1 MADRLLGIDIGVSA
15 AKLALLEEGALVRT
29 QRIDAHR
36 FRPEDLLPWLSPA
49 PACIAATGMGAPLL
63 GEAVAGVPVRH
74 ADEFSA
80 IASGALALSGLPRA
94 LVASVGT
101 GTAFVLAEH
110 GAPAR
115 HLGGSGVGGGTLLG
129 LSTLM
134 GDGADAQRILDQ
146 AARGDLRRIDL
157 CIGDVTDREIP
168 GLPPCT
174 TVANFARLHPAADA
188 ADRARGVVNL
198 VCQTVGVMAAFA
210 ARAVGVEDVVLVGTP
225 VAHPAFMELT
235 RMVEL
240 LHPIRFHVP
249 PQAPFAAAIGAA
261 RIAGPISEN

>member
-1 MADRLLGIDIGVSA
+1 MADHLLGVDIGVSA
-15 AKLALLEEGALVRT
+15 AKLALLEEGAIVRT

-63 GEAVAGVPVRH
+63 GEAVGAVPVRH

-129 LSTLM
+129 L
-134 GDGADAQRILDQ
+134 
-146 AARGDLRRIDL
+146 
-157 CIGDVTDREIP
+157 
-168 GLPPCT
+168 
-174 TVANFARLHPAADA
+174 
-188 ADRARGVVNL
+188 
-198 VCQTVGVMAAFA
+198 
-210 ARAVGVEDVVLVGTP
+210 
-225 VAHPAFMELT
+225 
-235 RMVEL
+235 
-240 LHPIRFHVP
+240 
-249 PQAPFAAAIGAA
+249 
-261 RIAGPISEN
+261 